1 MKNTVKD
8 PLLSLIIPVY
18 NEAENLEWH
27 HKKIEDTLKNI
38 PMRYEVIYI
47 EDGGTDNSLEI
58 IKQLQHTHTFVR
70 YIAFSKNFGKEAA
83 ISAGLASA
91 KGNVALII
99 DDDGQHPIEL
109 LPDFIAKWE
118 EGYEVITGV
127 RQSNQGEGFVK
138 SLGSKLFYQ
147 LLKIVDNR
155 SETTPGSTDF
165 RLIDRKVIDQY
176 NRLTERNRMARNLID
191 WLGFKRASIPFHAK
205 ARHAGSAGYSY
216 GKLVKLAIDGAIK
229 HSTRPLKLIGVL
241 GILISFISLI
251 LFVFL
256 FIESYFLA
264 DPLRLAVTGTA
275 FLAIFLSFLIGIV
288 LICQGLFALYLEN
301 VYHET
306 QNRPLYI
313 IREETE

>member
-1 MKNTVKD
+1 MKKKD
-8 PLLSLIIPVY
+8 LLISIIIPIY
-18 NEAENLEWH
+18 NEEDNIEWH
-27 HKKIEDTLKNI
+27 HQKIAKTIHTLPQQFEI
-38 PMRYEVIYI
+38 IYVD
-47 EDGGTDNSLEI
+47 DGSSDRSLEI
-58 IKQLQHTHTFVR
+58 LKKVHAKQPSVR
-70 YIAFSKNFGKEAA
+70 YITFSRNFGKEAA
-83 ISAGLASA
+83 ISAGLAAA
-91 KGNVALII
+91 KGDAALII

-118 EGYEVITGV
+118 EGFEVITGI
-127 RQSNQGEGFVK
+127 RKSNQGEGLIK

-147 LLKIVDNR
+147 LLKVVDNR
-155 SETTPGSTDF
+155 REATSGSTDF

-176 NRLTERNRMARNLID
+176 NRLTEHNRMARNLID

-205 ARHAGSAGYSY
+205 ARHAGTAAYSY
-216 GKLVKLAIDGAIK
+216 GKLVKLAIDSAIK

-241 GILISFISLI
+241 GIFISVVSLL
-251 LFVFL
+251 LFIFL
-256 FIESYFLA
+256 FIESFLMA

-313 IREETE
+313 ISEETE